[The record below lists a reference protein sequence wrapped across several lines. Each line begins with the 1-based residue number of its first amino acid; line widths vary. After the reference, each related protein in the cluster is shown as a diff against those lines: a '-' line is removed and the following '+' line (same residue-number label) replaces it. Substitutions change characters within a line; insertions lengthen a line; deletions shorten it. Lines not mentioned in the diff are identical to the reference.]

1 MALRRIS
8 LAGEEGWTY
17 AKSGVDITAVRRV
30 HRDIARLLAAT
41 HEYRRGRLGGVLSR
55 IGHYAGLIDIG
66 GGRAMALH
74 ADGVG
79 TKVLVAQ
86 LMERFDTVGIDCVAM
101 NVNDLVCVGAEPIAL
116 VDYLVVERPDEEL
129 ISEIMEGL
137 ARGAEQAK
145 VAIVG
150 GETAV
155 MPDVVK
161 GALPGRGF
169 DLSALSVGLVEVDKV
184 VTGDRLR
191 PGDVVVGVASNGIHS
206 NGLTLARKVLLHGRS
221 VHDTLPELE
230 GSIGEELLKPTY
242 IYVQP
247 TLKALS
253 SMEVHAVAHITGGAF
268 TKLKRFEDYAKVGF
282 KLDRLPDPPGVF
294 KAIQRLG
301 RVSLDEMYRTFN
313 MGVGLCLMAPRE
325 EADPLIDL
333 YEAAGFKAWVI
344 GEVVEEPGVWV
355 RPPGQKLISI

>member
-1 MALRRIS
+1 
-8 LAGEEGWTY
+8 
-17 AKSGVDITAVRRV
+17 
-30 HRDIARLLAAT
+30 
-41 HEYRRGRLGGVLSR
+41 VLSK

-86 LMERFDTVGIDCVAM
+86 LVGKFDTVGIDCVAM
-101 NVNDLVCVGAEPIAL
+101 NVNDLVCMGAEPVAL
-116 VDYLVVERPDEEL
+116 VDYLVVERPDGEM

-137 ARGAEQAK
+137 AKGAEQAN

-161 GALPGRGF
+161 GAVPGKGF
-169 DLSALSVGLVEVDKV
+169 DLAALSVGLVEVDKV
-184 VTGDRLR
+184 VTGSRLS
-191 PGDVVVGVASNGIHS
+191 PGDVVVGVASSGIHS
-206 NGLTLARKVLLHGRS
+206 NGLTLARRVLLSDGRS
-221 VHDTLPELE
+221 VHDTLPELDV
-230 GSIGEELLKPTY
+230 SIGEELLKPTY
-242 IYVQP
+242 IYVKP

-268 TKLKRFEDYAKVGF
+268 TKLKRFEDYSRVGF
-282 KLDRLPDPPGVF
+282 KLDKLPEPPGVF
-294 KAIQRLG
+294 KAIQRVG
-301 RVSLDEMYRTFN
+301 KVSWSEMYRTFN
-313 MGVGLCLMAPRE
+313 MGVGLCLMAPKE
-325 EADPLIDL
+325 EADSLIDI
-333 YEAAGFKAWVI
+333 YEAEGFEAWVI

-355 RPPGQKLISI
+355 KPPGQKLISI